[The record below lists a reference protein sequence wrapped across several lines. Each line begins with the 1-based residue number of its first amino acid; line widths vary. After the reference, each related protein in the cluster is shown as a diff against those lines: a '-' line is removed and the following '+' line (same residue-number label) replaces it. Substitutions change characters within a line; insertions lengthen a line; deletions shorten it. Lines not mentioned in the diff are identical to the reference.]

1 MENNR
6 MTWVDKLIN
15 KYTTDSTDNTDN
27 SNTTNNK
34 QSVNSVTNGEI
45 KFYAYSEGS
54 NQRVD
59 YSYKELQHIFGK
71 DFSEKTLRFIHEAK
85 KYGEI
90 NFVQES
96 QHNLF

>member
-1 MENNR
+1 

-15 KYTTDSTDNTDN
+15 KYTTDKTDKAEKGK
-27 SNTTNNK
+27 NTTNPS
-34 QSVNSVTNGEI
+34 SVSSVTNGEI

-59 YSYKELQHIFGK
+59 YSYKELQHIFGGN
-71 DFSEKTLRFIHEAK
+71 FSEKTLRFIHEAK

>member
-1 MENNR
+1 MGDNR

-15 KYTTDSTDNTDN
+15 KYSTDNSDNSDN
-27 SNTTNNK
+27 SNNTNIK
-34 QSVNSVTNGEI
+34 YSESSVANAEI